1 MVMARKPKTTEA
13 ASVLHGYKAYDK
25 DLKCRGYQYEIGKT
39 YETDQHPVRC
49 GSTGF
54 HWCENP
60 LDMWSYYDITTSRFT
75 VVEASGEHDKGSDDT
90 KIASARLTIGVEL
103 RLPEVIDR
111 GIKWLLEFCKD
122 KTERGHYSQLAASG
136 HYSQLAASGYYSQ
149 LAASGYSSQLAAA
162 GHYSK
167 LAASGHYSKLAA
179 SGHYSKLAVSGY
191 SSQLAASGDSSQ
203 LAASGHSSQLA
214 AAGHSSQ
221 LAASGDSSQLAA
233 SGYYSRLNLGENS
246 AGVLAWHD
254 GKRPR
259 FTVLY
264 TGENGIKAGV
274 WYCLNSK
281 GEPEECK

>member
-1 MVMARKPKTTEA
+1 MARKQKTTETA
-13 ASVLHGYKAYDK
+13 PALHGYKAYDK

-75 VVEASGEHDKGSDDT
+75 VVEASGEHDKGPDDT

-122 KTERGHYSQLAASG
+122 KVASGDSSQLAASG
-136 HYSQLAASGYYSQ
+136 H
-149 LAASGYSSQLAAA
+149 
-162 GHYSK
+162 
-167 LAASGHYSKLAA
+167 
-179 SGHYSKLAVSGY
+179 

-203 LAASGHSSQLA
+203 LAASGHSSR
-214 AAGHSSQ
+214 
-221 LAASGDSSQLAA
+221 LAASGHYSKLAA
-233 SGYYSRLNLGENS
+233 SGHSSKLNLGKNS

-274 WYCLNSK
+274 WYCLNNK

>member
-13 ASVLHGYKAYDK
+13 APVLHGYKAYDK
-25 DLKCRGYQYEIGKT
+25 DLKCRDYQYEIGKT
-39 YETDQHPVRC
+39 YETDRHPVRC
-49 GSTGF
+49 SSTGF

-75 VVEASGEHDKGSDDT
+75 MVEASGEHDKGSDDT

-111 GIKWLLEFCKD
+111 GIRWLLEFCKD
-122 KTERGHYSQLAASG
+122 KAASGDFSQLAASG
-136 HYSQLAASGYYSQ
+136 HCSQLAASGY
-149 LAASGYSSQLAAA
+149 
-162 GHYSK
+162 
-167 LAASGHYSKLAA
+167 
-179 SGHYSKLAVSGY
+179 
-191 SSQLAASGDSSQ
+191 SSQ

-214 AAGHSSQ
+214 ASGHSSQLAASGDYSQLAASGHSSQ

-233 SGYYSRLNLGENS
+233 SGHFSQLNLGENS

-259 FTVLY
+259 FTTLY

-274 WYCLNSK
+274 WYCLNNK